1 MNMTRIRI
9 TTYCRSKLHRT
20 KHHYNPA
27 LHDELSVTY
36 IKHHS
41 ISLQSSHPSAIPR
54 SWTTSKAQLDALRQ
68 QISDQT
74 NQPGRQRL
82 GEYRPFIKGV
92 CAANGTWYFHALWTS
107 TTGSVKLSQGHAP
120 RIHNTLQHIC
130 MIWQQRIRVRSDG
143 EQRYLMYTVYI
154 CIYVYVSYTR
164 VHVL

>member
-1 MNMTRIRI
+1 MVGPTDIDCCADSTGRSAPNMPNHSEPRASEAWGGEGRGKSTTAAAEAEACDSIKQSLKKHLQWYLVTSMNMTRIRI

-27 LHDELSVTY
+27 LHDELSVIY

-92 CAANGTWYFHALWTS
+92 CAANGT
-107 TTGSVKLSQGHAP
+107 
-120 RIHNTLQHIC
+120 
-130 MIWQQRIRVRSDG
+130 
-143 EQRYLMYTVYI
+143 
-154 CIYVYVSYTR
+154 
-164 VHVL
+164 